1 MRKRLSL
8 IVTLIFLA
16 SSLPACQSKAKLDL
30 ASFEKYALQD
40 LHLEKTDST
49 TWLNNAYY
57 DLDHTID
64 PASEESLKLDHT
76 AQVYSTADGNV
87 ASAMAV
93 VYNDYQ
99 DKKEAKAYFE
109 SLVASEK
116 EMLSSETKDHVI
128 KEGSGYLL
136 VLTVENRSNW
146 TFECLYYQSDVI
158 LFVSINIG
166 ASDVRKINQ
175 EWLKNV
181 KTFFSDLNL
190 TSPFTLSPDIDKL
203 A

>member
-8 IVTLIFLA
+8 IISLTILA
-16 SSLPACQSKAKLDL
+16 SCLSACQSKAKLDL
-30 ASFEKYALQD
+30 ASFEKYALAD
-40 LHLEKTDST
+40 LHVEKTDST
-49 TWLNNAYY
+49 TWLDNAYY

-64 PASEESLKLDHT
+64 PSSQETLKLDHT
-76 AQVYSTADGNV
+76 AQVHSTSDGNV
-87 ASAMAV
+87 ASAMV
-93 VYNDYQ
+93 MVYNDYQ
-99 DKKEAKAYFE
+99 DKNEAKAYFE

-116 EMLSSETKDHVI
+116 EMLASETTDHKI
-128 KEGSGYLL
+128 KEGNGYLL

-166 ASDVRKINQ
+166 ASDIQKVNR

-181 KTFFSDLNL
+181 KAFFSDLNL
-190 TSPFTLSPDIDKL
+190 TSPFTLYPDIDKL